1 MLDNQSLIRSL
12 KVVKP
17 MFISTPSD
25 QYLNHPV
32 PLSTTRVTAKVLSIF
47 VGGIFTNILF

>member
-1 MLDNQSLIRSL
+1 MLDNQSLIQSL
-12 KVVKP
+12 TVVKP

-32 PLSTTRVTAKVLSIF
+32 PLPTTGKAAKVLNVF
-47 VGGIFTNILF
+47 VGGIFTNI